1 GRGRERTRADGHAV
15 GRDGRDPA
23 AFADD
28 LRRHPAWRG
37 RLDPGRCRG
46 RRAGGDAGRR
56 RGRSRRPST
65 RPGRAVHPA
74 SGLPGAPF
82 ERDRRPADA
91 DGRAGVYDSPL
102 RVLELRLLVARPD
115 QPGQGGLEGAAF
127 RADPRR
133 RPGIY
138 PASRGAAD
146 GQLSVTEFGRI
157 ELSTG
162 VTLNVALAGDSAKP
176 AVILL
181 HGFPESHRTW
191 REVAPRIEHDHYIVM
206 PDQRGFAGS
215 DLPQDVGAYKTDT

>member
-1 GRGRERTRADGHAV
+1 C
-15 GRDGRDPA
+15 DPA

-37 RLDPGRCRG
+37 RLDPRRCRG
-46 RRAGGDAGRR
+46 RRAGGDAGRG
-56 RGRSRRPST
+56 RGRSRRPKT
-65 RPGRAVHPA
+65 RPVRAVHPA
-74 SGLPGAPF
+74 SGSPGAPF

-146 GQLSVTEFGRI
+146 GQLSMTEFRKI
-157 ELSTG
+157 ALSTG
-162 VTLNVALAGDSAKP
+162 VTLNVALAGDPQQP
-176 AVILL
+176 AMILL

-191 REVAPRIEHDHYIVM
+191 RELAPRLED
-206 PDQRGFAGS
+206 RFF
-215 DLPQDVGAYKTDT
+215 L